1 MVYEFGIDHLE
12 LILYAYVLNSNA
24 CTKLGQK
31 MGWGS
36 CGLFVMK
43 VVSSSFSLYNNKQ
56 TKREKTRKNSV
67 IGGHKIQECTF
78 PTVMY
83 VFFFFP

>member
-1 MVYEFGIDHLE
+1 
-12 LILYAYVLNSNA
+12 
-24 CTKLGQK
+24 

-83 VFFFFP
+83 VFFFLSLVYVTKGSELALCYSATNLYYF